1 MVDGT
6 GFNLEGKVALV
17 TGASRGIGLAIAAAY
32 AAAGVK
38 VVISSRKQEALE
50 AAAQQIRAQGGEA
63 LPVAAHTGDLQAVQ
77 RLVER
82 AVEAYGGVD
91 ILVNNAGIADD
102 AMIEDMSESQWDRV
116 MDVNL
121 KGAFLCSQAALK
133 YMRKNNYGRIINV
146 SAEDIFYGEV
156 GMVNY
161 HCSKYGMLGL
171 TIAVANEMARFVR
184 EEGADMTCNCI
195 TPGYLGT
202 GIRSESPMKEL
213 RLKTKAHI
221 PLGRECDPKE
231 DAGNTVLFLA
241 SKEAGYITSN
251 IINAGGGLFMS
262 LIC

>member
-1 MVDGT
+1 MDTRIDGLVAVITGSGGGIGRGIALKLAERGAMTVINDIAEEKIKETIEAVEKEGRKAT
-6 GFNLEGKVALV
+6 GFTADVSNK
-17 TGASRGIGLAIAAAY
+17 
-32 AAAGVK
+32 
-38 VVISSRKQEALE
+38 
-50 AAAQQIRAQGGEA
+50 AQVDTLFKTVFEK
-63 LPVAAHTGDLQAVQ
+63 
-77 RLVER
+77 
-82 AVEAYGGVD
+82 YGRVD

-133 YMRKNNYGRIINV
+133 YMRKNKYGRIINV

-184 EEGADMTCNCI
+184 EERADMTCNCI
-195 TPGYLGT
+195 TPGYLET
-202 GIRSESPMKEL
+202 SIRSESPMKEL
-213 RLKTKAHI
+213 RLKTKTHI

-231 DAGNTVLFLA
+231 DAGNTALFLA